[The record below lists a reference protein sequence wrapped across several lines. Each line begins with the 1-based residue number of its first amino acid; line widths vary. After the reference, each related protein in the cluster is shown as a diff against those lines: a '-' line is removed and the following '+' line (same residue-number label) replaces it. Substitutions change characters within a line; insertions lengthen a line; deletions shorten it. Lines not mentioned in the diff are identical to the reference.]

1 MTISIVIPAYNE
13 ERYLG
18 ACLESVLAEIAHA
31 GVEAEVIVVNNAS
44 TDKTKEV
51 AQRYVG
57 VRVVDESRKGLVWA
71 RKAGWD
77 ATQSDFVANIDAD
90 ARMPKGWLTEV
101 VHVFERD
108 ARLVAL
114 SGPYVYY
121 DLSWSQN
128 LWVKLFYLPGYLFD
142 MVAQPLTSRATMLQG
157 GNFILKRAA
166 WDKAG
171 GFDTSIA
178 FFGEDAD
185 IARRISAQ
193 GRVRWT
199 WSLPML
205 TSGRRLQKEG
215 IIKTGYRYAINLFWI
230 HLTGTP
236 HTKTYIDHR

>member
-13 ERYLG
+13 EHYLG
-18 ACLESVLAEIAHA
+18 ACLESVLAEVARA

-44 TDKTKEV
+44 TDQTKEV
-51 AQRYVG
+51 AQKYAG

-77 ATQSDFVANIDAD
+77 ATQSDLVANIDAD
-90 ARMPKGWLTEV
+90 VRMPTGWLTTV
-101 VHVFERD
+101 VRTFEQD
-108 ARLVAL
+108 TRLAAL
-114 SGPYVYY
+114 SGPYRYY
-121 DLSWSQN
+121 DLSWRQN
-128 LWVKLFYLPGYLFD
+128 VLVALFYLPGYLFD
-142 MVAQPLTSRATMLQG
+142 AVAQPLTGRATMLQG

-185 IARRISAQ
+185 IARRISAR

-199 WSLPML
+199 WSLPMH

-215 IIKTGYRYAINLFWI
+215 IITTGYRYAINLFWI

-236 HTKTYIDHR
+236 HTTTYTDHR